1 MAFSCGVFAFA
12 QSKLAACAMPLANSN
27 TIQQPFRITRHPHN
41 LNPSAYPGYSA
52 HGTNFTILAYKP
64 SMQCVGTLSWSGMGL
79 GTLVNCPSDKSL
91 SQRAPVRPS
100 RRRMEAPEIAVR
112 RTPSAGDP
120 QSGVTNSPATFLPR
134 TEVRPLDVDWS
145 QIVRRCMDGDSGAWA
160 EMVRTHHK
168 RVYGLCY
175 RFTGNVADAEDLTQD
190 VFLKIYSNLVSFDAS
205 RGSLQVWITTMTRNL
220 LVDNFRR
227 TRNQRATG
235 SLDDGWESVEELKPI
250 DRLTSKGPSQHELA
264 AQKELSAMV
273 QSALARVSVELRE
286 AVILRDLQDMDYKEI
301 AQVLGIPE
309 GTVKSRISR
318 GRAELARL
326 LERSRREVM

>member
-1 MAFSCGVFAFA
+1 
-12 QSKLAACAMPLANSN
+12 
-27 TIQQPFRITRHPHN
+27 
-41 LNPSAYPGYSA
+41 
-52 HGTNFTILAYKP
+52 
-64 SMQCVGTLSWSGMGL
+64 MQCVGTLSWSGMGL
-79 GTLVNCPSDKSL
+79 GTLANHPLEKRQL
-91 SQRAPVRPS
+91 AGAPTGPQRRS
-100 RRRMEAPEIAVR
+100 MEAPEIAVR
-112 RTPSAGDP
+112 RTPSAGDA
-120 QSGVTNSPATFLPR
+120 QSESAHSPAPYQQR

-175 RFTGNVADAEDLTQD
+175 RFTGNVADAEDMTQD
-190 VFLKIYSNLVSFDAS
+190 VFLKIYSNLASFDTT

-227 TRNQRATG
+227 TKNQRATG
-235 SLDDGWESVEELKPI
+235 SLDEGWESAEELRPI
-250 DRLTSKGPSQHELA
+250 DRLTSKGPSQHEQA

-273 QSALARVSVELRE
+273 QNALARVSVELRE

-326 LERSRREVM
+326 LERNKREVM